1 MTDLSQV
8 FARQKLLLGQIQSY
22 WPARWFYQIFWWK
35 LRPENEGLA
44 LLLDLI
50 LSKLSPR
57 KGHLNWPKGD

>member
-35 LRPENEGLA
+35 L
-44 LLLDLI
+44 
-50 LSKLSPR
+50 
-57 KGHLNWPKGD
+57 